1 MPIQSEACAR
11 RSRRSDSDRT
21 SRRLLSPYEAF
32 SARTP
37 VKKILG
43 FGSTLLMTAHRT
55 NTAQITPGLTWL
67 FAVADGLIVAN
78 LYYAQPLVGVIGPA
92 LNLPREAITL
102 VVTLTQIG
110 YGVGLLLLVPLGDLL
125 ENRRL
130 IVVLL
135 FGTTVGL
142 IGTGLAPNA
151 LTFLLAALF
160 TGICASC
167 AQILVPFAAS
177 LAPPAHRGRVVGNIM
192 GGLLTGILLARPL
205 ASLITDVLGW
215 RAVYLLSAAASAA
228 LSVLLWRGLPER
240 HPNSRIR
247 YVPFLISLWHLL
259 RDTLA
264 LRRRAAYHAAMF
276 GAFSL
281 FWSAIALE
289 LSAPPI
295 NYTQR
300 GIALFALIGAAGA
313 LVAPLAGRWA
323 DRGWTRPATATA
335 LLLGV
340 IAFGIC
346 AIGGRA
352 HSVPILLAGGGLLD
366 LSTSMNLVLGQRTI
380 FALGDAERSRLNALY
395 IALFFMG
402 GGVGSALAGVAW
414 AHGGWL
420 RVCEIG
426 GGSILLAF
434 VYFTTEFLVRVPNN
448 AEI

>member
-1 MPIQSEACAR
+1 MTSH
-11 RSRRSDSDRT
+11 RSNS
-21 SRRLLSPYEAF
+21 
-32 SARTP
+32 
-37 VKKILG
+37 
-43 FGSTLLMTAHRT
+43 
-55 NTAQITPGLTWL
+55 AQITPGLIWL

-92 LNLPREAITL
+92 LHLPREAISL

-110 YGVGLLLLVPLGDLL
+110 YGIGLLLLVPLGDLI

-130 IVVLL
+130 TLILL
-135 FGTTVGL
+135 FGTTIGL
-142 IGTGLAPNA
+142 MGTGLSPNA
-151 LTFLLAALF
+151 PSFLLAALF

-177 LAPPAHRGRVVGNIM
+177 LAPPERRGRVVGNIM

-205 ASLITDVLGW
+205 ASLITDFLGW
-215 RAVYLLSAAASAA
+215 RAVYLLSAVASAA
-228 LSVLLWRGLPER
+228 LCFLLWYGLPER
-240 HPNSRIR
+240 RPATRIR
-247 YVPFLISLWHLL
+247 YIPFLNTLWHLF
-259 RDTLA
+259 RDTPV
-264 LRRRAAYHAAMF
+264 LRRRTAYHAAMF
-276 GAFSL
+276 GSFSL

-295 NYTQR
+295 GYTQR
-300 GIALFALIGAAGA
+300 GIALFALVGAAGA
-313 LVAPLAGRWA
+313 LVAPLSGRWA
-323 DRGWTRPATATA
+323 DRGWTRPATAIA

-340 IAFGIC
+340 IAFSLC
-346 AIGGRA
+346 AIGGIA
-352 HSVPILLAGGGLLD
+352 HSVPILLVGGALLD
-366 LSTSMNLVLGQRTI
+366 FCTSLNLVLGQRAI

-420 RVCEIG
+420 RVCELG

-434 VYFTTEFLVRVPNN
+434 IYFSTEFLVHNPDS
-448 AEI
+448 EKCC